1 MAAGKKRKPEDENQ
15 EVLVPAVAAGDSLLQ
30 AQEAV
35 ERADELS
42 KETLLPV
49 TGMVRLSPRELDVID
64 HPAFQRLFEIYQ
76 LGQANLVY
84 RGATHMRGEHA
95 IGCISAAML
104 MVEAIE
110 RGAAKQPPEPSDRW
124 QRACALSDA
133 EVAFVR
139 LGVLLHDIGHLP
151 AGHTL
156 EDELGLLSAHDG
168 NERIDMVLQR
178 TEWHGRSYPSLRE
191 LIDGLYGDEA
201 AVAGQKD
208 TGGSMLSASQL
219 LTRLVSRDHKDAPS
233 TGGTEFRVGV
243 CRDIIGN
250 TICADLIDYLHR
262 DWMHIGKPRYFDP
275 RLLDYMGIL
284 TRTQQGTKE
293 DRLVIRLGSRDR
305 PRPDAITAILDLLES
320 RYQLSEI
327 VLFHRAKLAATGMLE
342 RAIAEYRD
350 THKTEE
356 AQRSALEELV
366 PDLLECSDAEVMK
379 LLEGKLVERK
389 TTRNGKR
396 VNAAVDLLRRLR
408 VRKLHREFHAVYASD
423 LPPGS
428 VAQIAARYS
437 GDPEAEGEARQAA
450 TQQAAQNRLLAVRAL
465 EYELDLAPG
474 TIVMYCPPLA
484 MNSKIAEVGVYS
496 GGLVGSLAAVDQS
509 HRLTDGYLKA
519 QQERFQRL
527 WRISFAIERSE
538 YQRLKEQ
545 DLLGLLRSLIAQ
557 TTLWVEG
564 DLEES
569 PEDDVRHIAETLINH
584 ENSPWSGHALI
595 PVGNNREQENVDHPG
610 GAPSARSFI
619 SPKPSSS

>member
-1 MAAGKKRKPEDENQ
+1 MAAGRKGKPEDENQ
-15 EVLVPAVAAGDSLLQ
+15 ETLPVVGPGDSLLQ
-30 AQEAV
+30 ASGGMESA
-35 ERADELS
+35 EELT

-49 TGMVRLSPRELDVID
+49 TGMVRLSPRELEVID

-76 LGQANLVY
+76 LGQAHLVY

-95 IGCISAAML
+95 IGCVSAAML
-104 MVEAIE
+104 MVEAIQ
-110 RGAAKQPPEPSDRW
+110 RGAAAEPPEPSDRW
-124 QRACALSDA
+124 QRACALSET

-156 EDELGLLSAHDG
+156 EDELGLLSEHDG
-168 NERIDMVLQR
+168 NERIDLVLNR
-178 TEWHGRSYPSLRE
+178 TDWHGRKYPSLRQ
-191 LIDGLYGDEA
+191 LIDRLYENEA
-201 AVAGQKD
+201 TAAGQED
-208 TGGSMLSASQL
+208 DGNALSASQL

-233 TGGTEFRVGV
+233 TAGTEFRVGV

-284 TRTQQGTKE
+284 TRTQEERE

-350 THKTEE
+350 TYKTEE
-356 AQRSALEELV
+356 EQRSALEELV
-366 PDLLECSDAEVMK
+366 PDLLECSDPEVTK
-379 LLEGKLVERK
+379 LLEGKLVGRRA
-389 TTRNGKR
+389 TRNGKR
-396 VNAAVDLLRRLR
+396 VDAAVDILRRLR
-408 VRKLHREFHAVYASD
+408 VRKLHREFHAVYAPD

-428 VAQIAARYS
+428 VAQIAALYS
-437 GDPEAEGEARQAA
+437 GDGDPEASGEARQKA
-450 TQQAAQNRLLAVRAL
+450 TQRAAHNRLLAVRAL
-465 EYELDLAPG
+465 EYELDLSPG

-496 GGLVGSLAAVDQS
+496 GGLVGSLATVDQS

-538 YQRLKEQ
+538 YERLKEQ
-545 DLLGLLRSLIAQ
+545 DLLGLLRNVIAHI
-557 TTLWVEG
+557 TLWVEG
-564 DLEES
+564 DLEEN
-569 PEDDVRHIAETLINH
+569 PEDVVRPVAETLINH
-584 ENSPWSGHALI
+584 ENSPWFNHTLI
-595 PVGNNREQENVDHPG
+595 PAGKNREQENIDHPG
-610 GAPSARSFI
+610 GAPSARSLI
-619 SPKPSSS
+619 SLKPSSG